1 MDDFK
6 AIEKEATIVVDQV
19 SKWYGDVSA
28 LNDVSLAIGP
38 GVSGLLG
45 PNGAGKS
52 TLLKLMSG
60 QLEPS
65 LGSIHIL
72 GQSFDSNPQ
81 LFQHIG
87 LCPEQDSLWEELNGP
102 AFLTAMLE
110 MQGWSSRDAKK
121 RANELIGLFDL
132 AKAGRRK
139 VSGYSKGMRQKLR
152 IAQSFAHRPKVLF
165 LDEPMSG
172 LDATSR
178 TLVAD
183 IIRDLGETGVTIV
196 VSSHVLHEVENITKE
211 VIIINQG
218 ALRARGNVYEI
229 RELLADH
236 PLQLELRVSDPRR
249 FSQACLAKS
258 HVVKIELDPLE
269 ANRVLVF
276 TQHQNQF
283 FQDLYQILK
292 EEDIAITSLHAE
304 DEDMEAVF
312 NYLIK

>member
-1 MDDFK
+1 MEAFQQQGRHT
-6 AIEKEATIVVDQV
+6 IEINKV

-28 LNDVSLAIGP
+28 LNDVSLTIGP

-65 LGSIHIL
+65 LGSVHIL
-72 GQSFDSNPQ
+72 GQRFQNNPG
-81 LFQHIG
+81 LFHHIG
-87 LCPEQDSLWEELNGP
+87 LCPEQDSLWEELSGP
-102 AFLTAMLE
+102 SFLTAMLE
-110 MQGWSSRDAKK
+110 LQGWPHRDAHK
-121 RANELIGLFDL
+121 RSHELIGLFDL
-132 AKAGRRK
+132 TKAGTRR

-152 IAQSFAHRPKVLF
+152 IAQSLAHQPKVLF

-183 IIRDLGETGVTIV
+183 IVRELGETGVTV
-196 VSSHVLHEVENITKE
+196 VISSHVLHEVENITKE

-218 ALRARGNVYEI
+218 SLRARGNVYEI

-249 FSQACLAKS
+249 FSRACMAKN
-258 HVVKIELDPLE
+258 HVVKVELDPNE
-269 ANRVLVF
+269 KDRVLVF

-283 FQDLYQILK
+283 FQDLYEIL
-292 EEDIAITSLHAE
+292 EAEDLAITSLHAE